1 MSNATDEFVEDLR
14 ADETLQAMEQSQQEE
29 LGEAPKHAWQTARR
43 LMKQFGNQRVR
54 LIAVIASTVLYTAFH
69 VAGPAY
75 SAIVI
80 NMLWADIQHAWR
92 TGEPFHLSFANGS
105 AGLAIAV
112 YAGILLGEW
121 LFYYIQVVLVASVAE
136 KLNLTLREQISAKLG
151 RLPLSWFD
159 ANRPGETLSRVTN
172 DLDRISETMQNGLV
186 RLLQAVLNTVVALVI
201 MWIYS
206 WTLTLVFLAFVAL
219 NLVITKVVAAKNL
232 AAASKRQRLIGELT
246 GMAEECYQGRQVIK
260 ASNREAASRAEF
272 ERLTEQVRKVSQYAD
287 FLTNCV
293 NPLVRMVN
301 RFAQVVVALLAAWMM
316 AAGRM
321 SIGVAQAFFQYIM
334 QIGEPITEATF
345 VINSLQSS
353 LASAERTFELL
364 DAPEERPDPA
374 PSQALAVAEPVRG
387 DVEFADV
394 TFGYDR
400 AAAPLMRDVSF
411 RAKPGQKVAIVG
423 QTGAGKTTL
432 INLLMRFYDVNG
444 GAITIDGV
452 DTAKMTRAGLRSH
465 FGMVLQDTWLFGGT
479 VADNIAYARPEAT
492 REEIVAAAKAAH
504 ADFFIRTL
512 PDGYD
517 TMLDNEAANLSIGQR
532 QLLTI
537 ARVFLA
543 DPAMLI
549 FDEATSSVDT
559 RTEAAISRGM
569 TALMKG
575 RTSFVIAHRLST
587 IEDAD
592 LILYM
597 EHGDILE
604 QGTHASL
611 MARGGRY
618 ARMYNAQFA

>member
-1 MSNATDEFVEDLR
+1 MLAQRDAVE
-14 ADETLQAMEQSQQEE
+14 EPS
-29 LGEAPKHAWQTARR
+29 GAPKHAWATTKRLAR
-43 LMKQFGNQRVR
+43 QFSNQRLR
-54 LIAVIASTVLYTAFH
+54 LAAVLVSTVLYTGFH

-80 NMLWADIQHAWR
+80 NTLWADIQRSWT
-92 TGEPFHLSFANGS
+92 TGESFKLTFANGS

-112 YAGILLGEW
+112 YAAILLLEW
-121 LFYYIQVVLVASVAE
+121 LFYYIQILLVASVAE
-136 KLNLTLREQISAKLG
+136 KLNLTLREQIAAKLG
-151 RLPLSWFD
+151 RLPLGWFD
-159 ANRPGETLSRVTN
+159 DHRPGETLSRVTN

-201 MWIYS
+201 MAYYS
-206 WTLTLVFLAFVAL
+206 WVLTLVFLLFVAL
-219 NLVITKVVAAKNL
+219 NLLITKSVAEKNL
-232 AAASKRQRLIGELT
+232 AAASRRQRLVGELT
-246 GMAEECYQGRQVIK
+246 GMAEEYYQGRQVIK
-260 ASNREAASRAEF
+260 ASNREAASRRDF
-272 ERLTEQVRKVSQYAD
+272 GRLTEQVREVSQYTD

-301 RFAQVVVALLAAWMM
+301 RFAQVAIALLAAWMM
-316 AAGRM
+316 AGGRM
-321 SIGVAQAFFQYIM
+321 SIGVAQAYFQYVV

-345 VINSLQSS
+345 VVNSLQSS

-374 PSQALAVAEPVRG
+374 PGDALAIDGPVHGR
-387 DVEFADV
+387 VEFADV
-394 TFGYDR
+394 SFGYDPS
-400 AAAPLMRDVSF
+400 APLMRGVSF
-411 RAKPGQKVAIVG
+411 VAEPGTKVAIVG

-432 INLLMRFYDVNG
+432 VNLLLRFYEIDG
-444 GAITIDGV
+444 GAITLDGV
-452 DTAKMTRAGLRSH
+452 DTARMTRAELRSH

-479 VADNIAYARPEAT
+479 VAENIAYGRPDAS
-492 REEIVAAAKAAH
+492 RDEIVAAAKAAH

-512 PDGYD
+512 PHGYD
-517 TMLDNEAANLSIGQR
+517 TMLDNEAANLSAGQC

-543 DPAMLI
+543 DPAMLV

-559 RTEAAISRGM
+559 RTEAAISHGM
-569 TALMKG
+569 DALMKG

-587 IEDAD
+587 VLDAD

-604 QGTHASL
+604 HGTHADL
-611 MARGGRY
+611 MARNGRY
-618 ARMYNAQFA
+618 AAMYNAQFA